1 MEPDEPQQ
9 RGSFSRRWLLR
20 GAGVV
25 AGGAA
30 LVGAREVID
39 RHETSTLALASEPIE
54 VDPANPVVGPTW
66 PDARL
71 REARVLWRARTDQKL
86 VALTFDDGPVPDYT
100 AGVLNALDRLRV
112 RATFNLVGRRV
123 LEHRELVRHEVDSG
137 HEHGNHTWSHVDLA
151 RATPRVVRDQL
162 ARAHEV
168 ITRVAGSPPRT
179 LRPPYGHISGDALVA
194 AAELGYDVISWSVK
208 FHEDMYDAAGNAD
221 YIAHNVG
228 PGSVI
233 LAHDTGNV
241 SRLKDLEA
249 LPRLVG
255 QLRDAGYEFV
265 TVSELLA
272 RSAVSGEDRG

>member
-1 MEPDEPQQ
+1 VNDDEPQP
-9 RGSFSRRWLLR
+9 RGGFSRRWLLR
-20 GAGVV
+20 GAGIA
-25 AGGAA
+25 AGGTAV
-30 LVGAREVID
+30 VGATEVLS
-39 RHETSTLALASEPIE
+39 RTTGTLGLSAAQPKAETEF
-54 VDPANPVVGPTW
+54 PAIGPVW

-71 REARVLWRARTDQKL
+71 REARLLWRARTDQKL

-100 AGVLNALDRLRV
+100 AAVLDALDRLHV

-137 HEHGNHTWSHVDLA
+137 HEHGNHTWSHVDLGKA
-151 RATPRVVRDQL
+151 KPKVIREQL

-168 ITRVAGSPPRT
+168 ITTVAGTPPRT
-179 LRPPYGHISGDALVA
+179 LRPPYGHVSGDTLVA

-208 FHEDMYDAAGNAD
+208 FHEDLYDAAGNAD
-221 YIAHNVG
+221 YIAKNVG

-233 LAHDTGNV
+233 LAHDTGNT
-241 SRLKDLEA
+241 SRLKDVQA

-255 QLRDAGYEFV
+255 HLRDAGYEFV

-272 RSAVSGEDRG
+272 RSTAAG